1 MRLVLANGGSLADV
15 GVAAG
20 LVAAGVVDALVVADS
35 PASLGEG
42 AAGVVSS
49 VLPSGVLVVG
59 GQAAVS
65 DEVVAQLRVL
75 SPGVVAERL
84 WGATRVGT
92 AAVAARR
99 VLGAGGNDVR
109 VALASGWS
117 LADVGAAASLVA
129 AGGADA
135 VLYGGRDGLG
145 DETAQLLGDYRPQR
159 IELVGGPAALSE
171 QVRAE
176 AVAAAGA
183 QASSRRLWGATRIET
198 AARVAR
204 VAAGDCV
211 AAAVIANGWSQ
222 PDVGAAAAL
231 AAAWGNSVV
240 LYARSAT
247 DLGDA
252 ARQAIA
258 DIAPQGITLVGDT
271 DTLAEALRDALPAGR
286 SAQRLAD
293 PHQTARRALKDP
305 PHNCTNTGNSN
316 SGGGGTGTR
325 GGGGTGGGGGTTT
338 VTTTPPGT
346 PTVSFGRASYTAAEG
361 GTPAAVT
368 VLLSQASSQTVTVP
382 LDVTPHGGATPD
394 DYTTPSQVTFNAG
407 QTTAAFTVTAA
418 DDNDNDDGESIT
430 IGFGNLPTG
439 VTAGT
444 PFTTTVNLDDD
455 DTADLVVSRGSLT
468 VGEDGDGTFTVRL
481 ATRPT
486 HQVSV
491 TVTSGDSSAASVPAQ
506 PLTFTTGNWETAQS
520 VTVSGVHDDDTRDE
534 SVTVT
539 LSASGGDYAGETA
552 TVAVSV
558 DDDDTADLVVSRGSL
573 TVGEDGDGTFT
584 VRLATRPTHQVSVT
598 VTSGDS
604 SAASVPAQPLTFTT
618 GNWETAQSVT
628 VSGVHDDDT
637 RDESVT
643 VTLSASGGDYAGE
656 TATVAVSVDD
666 DDTADLVVSRGSLTV
681 GEDGDGTFTVRL
693 ATRPT
698 HQVSVTVTSG
708 DSSAASVPAQ
718 PLTFTT
724 GNWETAQSV
733 TVSGVHDDDTRD
745 ESVTVT
751 LSASGGDYAGETAT
765 VAVSVDDNDTTP
777 TPTPTVRF
785 GASQYAATEGGAAA
799 AVTVELTTALTH
811 EVTVPVTATPKG
823 GATTDD
829 YTLSP
834 TPVTVTFAA
843 GHTTA
848 TFTVAA
854 TDDTVYDDKGERVK
868 LGFGIL
874 PDGVAAAAPRT
885 SHVSLVDNENP
896 PQVTVRFGEASYTAT
911 EGGTPATVIVTLSA
925 DPERAVTVRVEV
937 TAHSGATAKDYRL
950 PASRATFARGE
961 TTKQITVTAVA
972 DCDDD
977 EDESITIGF
986 GDLPQG
992 VSEDTSATA
1001 IATALVSLIDV
1012 SEPSTE
1018 PFARVPCLDVH
1029 PLTDRS
1035 SAPAKEW
1042 FTEPRDLWSDG
1053 VTLWLLSDAVSE
1065 YVYAYNLDT
1074 GARDRG
1080 KDIPIA
1086 YNSRKGQHWNQI
1098 PYPWGMWS
1106 DGEILR
1112 VVDRTRD
1119 KIFAFDLGTGVY
1131 RSDLNIASPFNAGNR
1146 NPTGMWS
1153 DGEIVWVT
1161 DYILDKIFAYE
1172 LDGGARRSE
1181 RDIDTLAS
1189 NGVQHPTSLWSDG
1202 ITIWVLDDR
1211 DDRIYAFDLATKVRK
1226 SDLDFATMTA
1236 ADNHNLHGMWSNG
1249 VTMWVTDHN
1258 DDRVYAYN
1266 MPVTSALTSLSAAGV
1281 DFGLF
1286 QPGVTNYQA
1295 TVAAGT
1301 TSTAVTAVAAFT
1313 STTVAVSYVGGDMST
1328 GTNTTVPLS
1337 AGENIITITATN
1349 GDQSHTYTLTVTVPA
1364 S

>member
-1 MRLVLANGGSLADV
+1 M
-15 GVAAG
+15 
-20 LVAAGVVDALVVADS
+20 
-35 PASLGEG
+35 
-42 AAGVVSS
+42 
-49 VLPSGVLVVG
+49 
-59 GQAAVS
+59 
-65 DEVVAQLRVL
+65 
-75 SPGVVAERL
+75 
-84 WGATRVGT
+84 
-92 AAVAARR
+92 
-99 VLGAGGNDVR
+99 
-109 VALASGWS
+109 
-117 LADVGAAASLVA
+117 
-129 AGGADA
+129 
-135 VLYGGRDGLG
+135 
-145 DETAQLLGDYRPQR
+145 
-159 IELVGGPAALSE
+159 
-171 QVRAE
+171 
-176 AVAAAGA
+176 
-183 QASSRRLWGATRIET
+183 
-198 AARVAR
+198 
-204 VAAGDCV
+204 
-211 AAAVIANGWSQ
+211 IANGWSQ

-382 LDVTPHGGATPD
+382 LDVTHHGGATPD

-444 PFTTTVNLDDD
+444 PFTTTVNLDDN

-486 HQVSV
+486 QQVSV

-539 LSASGGDYAGETA
+539 LSASGGDYGGETA

-584 VRLATRPTHQVSVT
+584 VRLATRPTQQVSVT

-643 VTLSASGGDYAGE
+643 VTLSASGGDYG
-656 TATVAVSVDD
+656 
-666 DDTADLVVSRGSLTV
+666 
-681 GEDGDGTFTVRL
+681 
-693 ATRPT
+693 
-698 HQVSVTVTSG
+698 
-708 DSSAASVPAQ
+708 
-718 PLTFTT
+718 
-724 GNWETAQSV
+724 
-733 TVSGVHDDDTRD
+733 
-745 ESVTVT
+745 
-751 LSASGGDYAGETAT
+751 GETAT
-765 VAVSVDDNDTTP
+765 VAVSVDDNDTT
-777 TPTPTVRF
+777 TTPTVRF

-799 AVTVELTTALTH
+799 AVVTVELTTALTH

-1258 DDRVYAYN
+1258 DNRVYAYN

>member
-75 SPGVVAERL
+75 LPGVVVERL

-99 VLGAGGNDVR
+99 VLGAGGDDVR

-183 QASSRRLWGATRIET
+183 QASSLRLWGATRIET

-444 PFTTTVNLDDD
+444 PFTTTVNLDDND
-455 DTADLVVSRGSLT
+455 AADLVVSRGSLT

-486 HQVSV
+486 QQVSV

-558 DDDDTADLVVSRGSL
+558 DDDDDAADLVVSRGSL

-584 VRLATRPTHQVSVT
+584 VRLATRPTQQVSVT

-604 SAASVPAQPLTFTT
+604 SAV
-618 GNWETAQSVT
+618 
-628 VSGVHDDDT
+628 
-637 RDESVT
+637 
-643 VTLSASGGDYAGE
+643 
-656 TATVAVSVDD
+656 
-666 DDTADLVVSRGSLTV
+666 
-681 GEDGDGTFTVRL
+681 
-693 ATRPT
+693 
-698 HQVSVTVTSG
+698 
-708 DSSAASVPAQ
+708 SVPAQ

-765 VAVSVDDNDTTP
+765 VAVSVDDNDTT
-777 TPTPTVRF
+777 TTPTVRF
-785 GASQYAATEGGAAA
+785 GASQYAATEGGAEA

-1112 VVDRTRD
+1112 VVDRTRE

-1258 DDRVYAYN
+1258 DNRVYAYN

-1349 GDQSHTYTLTVTVPA
+1349 GDRSHTYTLTVTVPA